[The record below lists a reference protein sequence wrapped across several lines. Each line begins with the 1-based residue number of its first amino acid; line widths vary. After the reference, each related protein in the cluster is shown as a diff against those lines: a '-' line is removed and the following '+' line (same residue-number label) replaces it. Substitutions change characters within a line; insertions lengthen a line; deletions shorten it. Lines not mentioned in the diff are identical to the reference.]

1 MSNPNPARSK
11 PKPTRLP
18 SSMGRLSW
26 VVPVT
31 STPQH
36 QHLNIK
42 IATFHRADQCFT
54 RHTVLEWRRRLTTRP
69 VLFFSAS
76 PLRFDAASTY
86 TLVSHAGI
94 GVPMLFDLAGPAD
107 RNISKPAFQS
117 LLLSCRTIYGEASA
131 LLYSA
136 NRFVVHYSHD
146 AQQSL
151 QPLRNLTASSLA
163 ALTRLNIVLNQT
175 SCHHWRYADR
185 LGSCCEETYCK
196 AQHVGRH
203 DLPLQSGH
211 SAAGPLLDEWLQT
224 AELLSLGISPR
235 ALQLSL
241 VCDLDEQEPAGM
253 ATKITTPLSLLPELK
268 GCHIRLCRAPNA
280 HLGQIA
286 QRAALQACSRPEP
299 SLPHSSSSRHLLSLP
314 RELRL
319 RILEYTDLVTPWMQV
334 AWSRVER
341 GYLYPGATGCAW
353 PRPPCQAALHHGC
366 QFSRCYQQNRVKDGI
381 LVYSDAIGCFCRVYH
396 AAFSSSCR
404 CWAPPTP
411 LFLVCHALSEDA
423 KFAFFSLN
431 RFVINDSLA
440 SSLPY
445 CAFDLWKVVKMPTRR
460 HYWDSPEYIHAQ
472 PPRSYPADR
481 FAASQFLREV
491 VPAGCLSY
499 LRFIEIAF
507 PPYNHACWP
516 HDDDHPALQDWV
528 ATIDW
533 AKDKLNTRGLTLRLT
548 MAGSLL
554 LSPQHPDERRNV
566 TQAQGDQVLA
576 SYDRILKPL
585 ARLGSGEDGFARFY
599 ADFAWPWE
607 WVRPVYDGHRELVE
621 YEDVR
626 MWFKS
631 KEDVLNERAGRL
643 ILGDDR
649 YERLRL
655 DGPPEEMPW
664 TLHFMQDY

>member
-1 MSNPNPARSK
+1 
-11 PKPTRLP
+11 
-18 SSMGRLSW
+18 
-26 VVPVT
+26 
-31 STPQH
+31 
-36 QHLNIK
+36 
-42 IATFHRADQCFT
+42 
-54 RHTVLEWRRRLTTRP
+54 
-69 VLFFSAS
+69 
-76 PLRFDAASTY
+76 
-86 TLVSHAGI
+86 
-94 GVPMLFDLAGPAD
+94 
-107 RNISKPAFQS
+107 
-117 LLLSCRTIYGEASA
+117 
-131 LLYSA
+131 
-136 NRFVVHYSHD
+136 
-146 AQQSL
+146 
-151 QPLRNLTASSLA
+151 
-163 ALTRLNIVLNQT
+163 
-175 SCHHWRYADR
+175 
-185 LGSCCEETYCK
+185 
-196 AQHVGRH
+196 
-203 DLPLQSGH
+203 
-211 SAAGPLLDEWLQT
+211 
-224 AELLSLGISPR
+224 
-235 ALQLSL
+235 
-241 VCDLDEQEPAGM
+241 
-253 ATKITTPLSLLPELK
+253 
-268 GCHIRLCRAPNA
+268 
-280 HLGQIA
+280 
-286 QRAALQACSRPEP
+286 
-299 SLPHSSSSRHLLSLP
+299 
-314 RELRL
+314 
-319 RILEYTDLVTPWMQV
+319 
-334 AWSRVER
+334 
-341 GYLYPGATGCAW
+341 
-353 PRPPCQAALHHGC
+353 
-366 QFSRCYQQNRVKDGI
+366 
-381 LVYSDAIGCFCRVYH
+381 
-396 AAFSSSCR
+396 
-404 CWAPPTP
+404 
-411 LFLVCHALSEDA
+411 
-423 KFAFFSLN
+423 
-431 RFVINDSLA
+431 
-440 SSLPY
+440 
-445 CAFDLWKVVKMPTRR
+445 MPTRR

-599 ADFAWPWE
+599 ADFAWPWK